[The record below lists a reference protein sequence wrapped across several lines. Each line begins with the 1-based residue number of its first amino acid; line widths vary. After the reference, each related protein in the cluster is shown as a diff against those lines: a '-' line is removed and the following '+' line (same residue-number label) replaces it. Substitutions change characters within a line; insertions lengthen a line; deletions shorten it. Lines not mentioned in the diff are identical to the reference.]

1 MGVAT
6 TATDVVVGGKGEVI
20 EHMAISAFERRM
32 YELLIDIKQ
41 EQGAIRADM
50 AGIHDLIKNNTKRL
64 DEEDEA
70 LLHLIKKQTQ
80 LEAGAKAWVIAAASV
95 GGIVGWFLT
104 YLHGF
109 VVK

>member
-1 MGVAT
+1 MAMPVTG
-6 TATDVVVGGKGEVI
+6 GGKGEVI
-20 EHMAISAFERRM
+20 QSMAISAFERRM

-50 AGIHDLIKNNTKRL
+50 ASIHGLIKNNTKRL

-70 LLHLIKKQTQ
+70 LLHLIKKQTR

-104 YLHGF
+104 NLHGL
-109 VVK
+109 VK

>member
-1 MGVAT
+1 MV
-6 TATDVVVGGKGEVI
+6 TASINDNVKEGEVV
-20 EHMAISAFERRM
+20 EPMAISAFERRM

-50 AGIHDLIKNNTKRL
+50 ASIHDLVKNNTKRL

-70 LLHLIKKQTQ
+70 LLHLTKKQTR

-95 GGIVGWFLT
+95 GGVVGWFLT